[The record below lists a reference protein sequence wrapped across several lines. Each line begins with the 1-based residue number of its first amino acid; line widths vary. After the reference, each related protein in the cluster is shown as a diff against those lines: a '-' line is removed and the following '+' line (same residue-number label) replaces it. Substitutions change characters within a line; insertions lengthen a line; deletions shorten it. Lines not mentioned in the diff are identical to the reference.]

1 MSFTPSITSQYADN
15 AIEPVFLL
23 TGDWDAL
30 HLEQIEQALNKL
42 FPQKYS
48 ELHNHPKPDVKLPP
62 VIIDGSGLSA
72 LDISAAWMMVSHLR
86 QTKNIDVDAIS
97 LQGFNEEHAVILTMA
112 LQIKHPPTPQC
123 KYCSPVND
131 FFRHVGKSGVGMM
144 LEMYALLAFFGELCV
159 TIYRTILNPRRLRL
173 RSTVFHIN
181 EICLKAIPIIALMAF
196 MISMVMGYQGANQ
209 LDRFGARIFTI
220 DLVTISLLREMG
232 VVITAILVAGRSGS
246 AFAAQIGV
254 MQVND
259 EVDAMRTI
267 GLDPF
272 ELLVLPR
279 VLAIMIALPILT
291 LIADIMGVFGTLFI
305 SATVLDVSYLQFV
318 ERLHKAVSL
327 DTFFIGMCK
336 APVFAILIG
345 MVGCLQG
352 MQVRNSAAE
361 VGERTTMAV
370 VQSIF
375 LVVVFDAIFSIL
387 FTLAGI

>member
-1 MSFTPSITSQYADN
+1 MPASPSITWQPANLN
-15 AIEPVFLL
+15 AEPKLL
-23 TGDWDAL
+23 LAGNWDAK
-30 HLEQIEQALNKL
+30 HLERIEHALHAL
-42 FPQKYS
+42 FPNK
-48 ELHNHPKPDVKLPP
+48 HNAANNPDTSKTSP
-62 VIIDGSGLSA
+62 IILDGSKLDA
-72 LDISAAWMMVSHLR
+72 LDISAAWMLVSCLR
-86 QTKNIDVDAIS
+86 KSTDIDLSAS
-97 LQGFNEEHAVILTMA
+97 TLNGFSEEYAMILSMA
-112 LQIKHPPTPQC
+112 SQIKHPPTPHC
-123 KYCSPVND
+123 DYCDPVSN
-131 FFRHVGKSGVGMM
+131 FFRHVGKSSVGVIS
-144 LEMYALLAFFGELCV
+144 EMNALLAFFGELCV
-159 TIYRTILNPRRLRL
+159 TIFRTILNPRRLRL

-291 LIADIMGVFGTLFI
+291 LIADIMGIFGTLFI

-318 ERLHKAVSL
+318 DRLHKAVSL
-327 DTFFIGMCK
+327 DTFFIGMSK
-336 APVFAILIG
+336 APVFAMLIG

-352 MQVRNSAAE
+352 LQVKNSAAE
-361 VGERTTMAV
+361 VGERTTIAV

-375 LVVVFDAIFSIL
+375 LVVLFDAIFSVL
-387 FTLAGI
+387 FTLAGL

>member
-1 MSFTPSITSQYADN
+1 MPVLPSIAWQSANRN
-15 AIEPVFLL
+15 AEPRLL
-23 TGDWDAL
+23 LSGDWDAK
-30 HLEQIEQALNKL
+30 HLKQIEQALQVL
-42 FPQKYS
+42 FPRKHKAIHHQTTQKTT
-48 ELHNHPKPDVKLPP
+48 P
-62 VIIDGSGLSA
+62 IILDGSGLSA
-72 LDISAAWMMVSHLR
+72 LDISAAWMLVSRLR
-86 QTKNIDVDAIS
+86 QTSDIDINTSS
-97 LQGFNEEHAVILTMA
+97 LQGFGEEYAMILSMA
-112 LQIKHPPTPQC
+112 SQIKHPPTPHC
-123 KYCSPVND
+123 EYCGPVNN
-131 FFRHVGKSGVGMM
+131 FFRHVGKSSISIV
-144 LEMYALLAFFGELCV
+144 LEMNALLAFFGELCV
-159 TIYRTILNPRRLRL
+159 TIYRTILNPSRLRL

-291 LIADIMGVFGTLFI
+291 LIADIMGIFGTLFI

-352 MQVRNSAAE
+352 MQVKNSAAE
-361 VGERTTMAV
+361 VGERTTIAV